1 MLDLFGSETV
11 LQILQAAIIV
21 AGAFVFVSIFN
32 RLLLRMAGGRTPEKK
47 RIMRNVQRFLQIV
60 IYSIAAVLLLWTFD
74 VNVTGLLA
82 GLGVGALV
90 IGFALKDFIENW
102 VSGLLI
108 ISGKTYKIGDIIQVG
123 KMKGVVTEISL
134 RTTKLKTYDR
144 NEIIIPNSSLLKD
157 RIVNLTGG
165 GKETV
170 ASIVFSIDY
179 TFNVEKA
186 KKVIESILRNH
197 PRVVVDEKR
206 RREIRFLVR
215 NKEWATEIE
224 SLFWINDPEN
234 EEFIKSQ
241 ITETVKT
248 RFEEARIL
256 PPIPSIM
263 RKDFLES
270 KK

>member
-1 MLDLFGSETV
+1 MLDSFGFGTV

-21 AGAFVFVSIFN
+21 AGAFVFVRIFD
-32 RLLLRMAGGRTPEKK
+32 RVLLRMAGGRTPEGK

-60 IYSIAAVLLLWTFD
+60 IYSIAIVLLLWTFEVD
-74 VNVTGLLA
+74 VTGLLA

-123 KMKGVVTEISL
+123 NMKGVVTEISL

-170 ASIVFSIDY
+170 VSIVFSIDY

-186 KKVIESILRNH
+186 KNVIESVLRNH
-197 PRVVVDEKR
+197 PHVVLDEKK

-224 SLFWINDPEN
+224 PLFWVNDPEN

-248 RFEEARIL
+248 RFEKARIL
-256 PPIPSIM
+256 PPIPSII

>member
-1 MLDLFGSETV
+1 MLDLLESEV
-11 LQILQAAIIV
+11 MLQILQAAIIV
-21 AGAFVFVSIFN
+21 AGAFVFVKIFN
-32 RLLLRMAGGRTPEKK
+32 RLLLRMAGGKTPEGK
-47 RIMRNVQRFLQIV
+47 RIMRNAQRFLQII
-60 IYSIAAVLLLWTFD
+60 IYSIAAVLLLWTFKVD
-74 VNVTGLLA
+74 VTGLLA

-123 KMKGVVTEISL
+123 DMKGVVTEISL

-186 KKVIESILRNH
+186 KKVIESVLRNH
-197 PRVVVDEKR
+197 PRVVVNEKR
-206 RREIRFLVR
+206 RRELGFL
-215 NKEWATEIE
+215 
-224 SLFWINDPEN
+224 
-234 EEFIKSQ
+234 
-241 ITETVKT
+241 
-248 RFEEARIL
+248 
-256 PPIPSIM
+256 
-263 RKDFLES
+263 
-270 KK
+270 